1 MWAKTQEEANLVHSF
16 VEKKQIRDF
25 DENDTKELI
34 DVISKWRY
42 YTGCTKDVTAQDFVV
57 IAMFIGKN
65 WDNLTLDEINLI
77 IDLSM
82 VGKLDVDVNTYGNF
96 SPLYISRIIQAY
108 LDYKKDL
115 LLGLMQRRDEYE
127 QKQLADQ
134 QTKPIPEESMENMIY
149 IIKAE
154 YARFNQHSD
163 VSDPFNIVYNFLK
176 RTKRLNIDT
185 ELTKQALE
193 YGNRMAKTTMIQQTL
208 SDNGQI
214 KEISA
219 VMSDDEY
226 RLTDKQKDNKDKLV
240 KKYARNYCVQK
251 YFTSRNIDEIVKSIT
266 IKEFQDEHYR

>member
-1 MWAKTQEEANLVHSF
+1 VWAKTQEEANLVHSF